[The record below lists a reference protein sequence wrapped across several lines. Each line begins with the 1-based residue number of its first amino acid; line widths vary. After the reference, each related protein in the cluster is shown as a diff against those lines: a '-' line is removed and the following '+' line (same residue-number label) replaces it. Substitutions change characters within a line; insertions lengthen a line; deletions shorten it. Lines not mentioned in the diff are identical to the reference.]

1 MIQRELYYW
10 SNIWIGILKVTETDV
25 RYTAWFPVR
34 ELLNVRCDTWMFSV
48 GSFWNKIKSL
58 GLSTENVQ
66 VSYHTFI
73 SSLAGNRGTGV
84 IASSRTFR
92 PRPGRVIR
100 DLLRQL
106 HAAWHA
112 MVRKH

>member
-1 MIQRELYYW
+1 MCDVIPECFQSVPFEIKLNHLGYR
-10 SNIWIGILKVTETDV
+10 LKMS
-25 RYTAWFPVR
+25 R
-34 ELLNVRCDTWMFSV
+34 
-48 GSFWNKIKSL
+48 
-58 GLSTENVQ
+58 
-66 VSYHTFI
+66 YHTFN